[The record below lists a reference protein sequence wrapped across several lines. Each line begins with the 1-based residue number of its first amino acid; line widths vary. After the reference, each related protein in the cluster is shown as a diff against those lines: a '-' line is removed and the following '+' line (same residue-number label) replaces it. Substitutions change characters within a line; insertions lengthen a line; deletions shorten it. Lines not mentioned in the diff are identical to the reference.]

1 MQKRYSVLL
10 AALVAAPVMAF
21 PNLMGTQWEQVS
33 PKVEGRAPTI
43 AFEPGKMTGFSG
55 CNRFV
60 ATTNAEGKTVI
71 AGTRMMCPPP
81 AMKTETAFL
90 KMLESHPRLVPDGHA
105 QNLKMVAADGSVY
118 QFKRVT
124 GVEPTG
130 PKADVA
136 PAGPAANAV
145 AGEQY
150 LYVGPER
157 QTCSAGAGKMECL
170 QVRRSADGQWEN
182 FYNQIEGFDPQPGV
196 SYYIKVRAIPVAN
209 PPADASSLRYVL
221 ERVVMSEKVE
231 RTVAPAN

>member
-1 MQKRYSVLL
+1 MQTRYSVLL
-10 AALVAAPVMAF
+10 AALLASPVMAF

-33 PKVEGRAPTI
+33 PQVDGRAPTI

-55 CNRFV
+55 CNRYV

-81 AMKTETAFL
+81 AMQTEAAFL
-90 KMLESHPRLVPDGHA
+90 KMLESHPRLMPDGRA
-105 QNLKMVAADGSVY
+105 QSLKMVALGGAVY
-118 QFKRVT
+118 QFKRVADA
-124 GVEPTG
+124 EP
-130 PKADVA
+130 VA
-136 PAGPAANAV
+136 PAAKDQAV

-157 QTCSAGAGKMECL
+157 RTCSAGAGKMECL
-170 QVRRSADGQWEN
+170 QVRRSADAPWEN
-182 FYNQIEGFDPQPGV
+182 FYSRIEGFDPQPGV

-231 RTVAPAN
+231 RTVTPAN

>member
-55 CNRFV
+55 CNRYV
-60 ATTNAEGKTVI
+60 ATTNAEGKTVV

-81 AMKTETAFL
+81 AMQTEAAFL
-90 KMLESHPRLVPDGHA
+90 KMLENHPRLMPDGKA
-105 QNLKMVAADGSVY
+105 QNLKMVAADGITY
-118 QFKRVT
+118 QFKRVAAA
-124 GVEPTG
+124 EPAKQ
-130 PKADVA
+130 PVA
-136 PAGPAANAV
+136 GEAT

-157 QTCSAGAGKMECL
+157 QSCSAGAGKMECL
-170 QVRRSADGQWEN
+170 QVRRSADEQWQN
-182 FYNQIEGFDPQPGV
+182 FYGRIDGFEPQPGV
-196 SYYIKVRAIPVAN
+196 SYYIKVRVIPVAN
-209 PPADASSLRYVL
+209 PPADASSVRYVL
-221 ERVVMSEKVE
+221 ERVVMSQKTE
-231 RTVAPAN
+231 RTVTPVN